1 MDRLSVI
8 YVACFSFLYRWED
21 LYYYK
26 LLSIVIIIYFA
37 AIEVLF
43 VILRYTF
50 SYKVRTRKLNLFQE
64 KFKEHYA
71 KIDKLVEDAIR
82 RNFFRSY
89 SYKIYC
95 RDTKNECYIL
105 KLFKVRKYKY
115 TNSFAYCTRQSQFTF
130 YRIMYLKK
138 VFSQYCL
145 VRLVIDCS
153 LPDWL

>member
-26 LLSIVIIIYFA
+26 LLSILIIIYFA

-43 VILRYTF
+43 IVLRYTF
-50 SYKVRTRKLNLFQE
+50 SYKVRTRKFDIFQE
-64 KFKEHYA
+64 RYKEHYA
-71 KIDKLVEDAIR
+71 IIDKLVEDAIR

-95 RDTKNECYIL
+95 RKTNNERYIL
-105 KLFKVRKYKY
+105 KLLKVRKYRK
-115 TNSFAYCTRQSQFTF
+115 SFVC
-130 YRIMYLKK
+130 
-138 VFSQYCL
+138 
-145 VRLVIDCS
+145 VIVT
-153 LPDWL
+153 LT

>member
-50 SYKVRTRKLNLFQE
+50 SYKVRTRKLDLFQ
-64 KFKEHYA
+64 
-71 KIDKLVEDAIR
+71 
-82 RNFFRSY
+82 
-89 SYKIYC
+89 
-95 RDTKNECYIL
+95 
-105 KLFKVRKYKY
+105 
-115 TNSFAYCTRQSQFTF
+115 
-130 YRIMYLKK
+130 
-138 VFSQYCL
+138 
-145 VRLVIDCS
+145 
-153 LPDWL
+153 